1 MSVTRQF
8 IQYCIVGVVSNAS
21 AYCLFLVM
29 IASGVEAKVSMSIVY
44 VLAAAFSFWANRKW
58 TFAFTGNWISNTAR
72 FLGAQG
78 SGYGLNLLILLM
90 FHDRLH
96 WPAAIVQASAI
107 LIVAIYMFLISK
119 AFVFRQSNHR
129 GTK

>member
-8 IQYCIVGVVSNAS
+8 IQYCIVGVVSNVS

-44 VLAAAFSFWANRKW
+44 VLAAAASFWVNRNW
-58 TFAFTGNWISNTAR
+58 TFAFTGNWVSNTAR
-72 FLGAQG
+72 FLGAQC
-78 SGYGLNLLILLM
+78 SGYGLNLLILFM

-96 WPAAIVQASAI
+96 CPAAIVQAAAI

-119 AFVFRQSNHR
+119 AFVFRQSSHR
-129 GTK
+129 GIK